1 MAYPKYNILI
11 IGGLGFL
18 GSHLTSQLLKLGHA
32 VRILD
37 SNLKESF
44 IQNHSN
50 IIFGN
55 YLDSSVL
62 SEALKDIDYVFHL
75 ASTTL
80 PKSSN
85 DNPLK
90 DISENLLASINLLEN
105 IRNSSVKKIIYFSS
119 GGTVYGPQINYPI
132 NEESPTNPICSYGIH
147 KLAVEK
153 YLNLYNRLY
162 EIDYTVLRI
171 SNPFGNGQSPRS
183 NQGLV
188 AVIKDKIEK
197 NTPLE
202 IWGNGDIVRD
212 YIYVNDVIN
221 AAISML
227 SYQGKYHIFNV
238 GSGKGLSINNIIQF
252 IKENINDNFDVIYK
266 DSRALDVEKNILD
279 IQRLSSETDWLP
291 SLKLFD
297 FLLESFKKL

>member
-18 GSHLTSQLLKLGHA
+18 GAHLNAHLVKLGHA

-37 SNLKESF
+37 LNLKESF
-44 IQNHSN
+44 IQNQSN

-55 YLDSSVL
+55 YSDSSIL
-62 SEALKDIDYVFHL
+62 AEALKDIDYVFHL

-85 DNPLK
+85 DCPHK

-105 IRNSSVKKIIYFSS
+105 IRNSSVKKVIYFSS

-153 YLNLYNRLY
+153 YLNLYHRLY
-162 EIDYTVLRI
+162 ETDYTILRI

-202 IWGNGDIVRD
+202 VWGKGDIVRD
-212 YIYVNDVIN
+212 YIYVDDVIN
-221 AAISML
+221 AAISIL
-227 SYQGKYHIFNV
+227 SYKGKHHIFNV
-238 GSGKGLSINNIIQF
+238 GSGKGFSINNIIQF
-252 IKENINDNFDVIYK
+252 IKENINDNFDVVYK
-266 DSRALDVEKNILD
+266 DPRALDVEKNILD
-279 IQRLSSETDWLP
+279 IQRLSSETGWLP
-291 SLKLFD
+291 TLGLFD
-297 FLLESFKKL
+297 FLLESFEKL